1 MKNKVFT
8 ATSLDGFIAGAG
20 GNIEFLE
27 TFPAPD
33 GDDMGY
39 AAFMQSV
46 DAILMGRNT
55 FETVLGFGIPWPFE
69 KHVFVWS
76 TTLQQIS
83 TELQDKVTLV
93 KGTTVDVIAFINTA
107 GYSSLYIDGGKAIQ
121 SFIKEDLIHEM
132 TLTTIPVLIGEGIP
146 LFSGEK
152 GLKKFQCIKT
162 KLYPNGVVQSTYEK
176 I

>member
-1 MKNKVFT
+1 MKNKVFI
-8 ATSLDGFIAGAG
+8 ATSLDGFIAGPG

-27 TFPAPD
+27 TFPAPE

-39 AAFMQSV
+39 SAFMQGI

-93 KGTTVDVIAFINTA
+93 KGTAADVIASINTA
-107 GYSSLYIDGGKAIQ
+107 GYSSLYIDGGKTIQ
-121 SFIKEDLIHEM
+121 SFINEDLIHEM

-162 KLYPNGVVQSTYEK
+162 KLYPNGVVQSTFEK